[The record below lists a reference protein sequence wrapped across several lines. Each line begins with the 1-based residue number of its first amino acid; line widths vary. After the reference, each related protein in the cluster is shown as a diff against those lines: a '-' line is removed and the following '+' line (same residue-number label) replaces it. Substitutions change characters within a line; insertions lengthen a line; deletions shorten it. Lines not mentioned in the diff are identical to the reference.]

1 MRPATHA
8 FSAAAMTLLFAA
20 TASAE
25 SLDGAYRGS
34 YVCEKTQATQ
44 NILRVPLDVVVTG
57 KDVRFG
63 RPLFNLRGTRV
74 TGTELA
80 SGTVDDAGKL
90 HLTSDYVALGF
101 AVHGDMTAPSACT
114 AAPSPARNPGN
125 GRTAVAAAAPVS
137 PPWCRRRARRIRRRH
152 SEQNILGA
160 TVFSRGA
167 T

>member
-1 MRPATHA
+1 MQP
-8 FSAAAMTLLFAA
+8 STLVLAIAA
-20 TASAE
+20 TASLLAAPARAE

-44 NILRVPLDVVVTG
+44 NILRVPIDVLVTG

-90 HLTSDYVALGF
+90 HMASDYVVLGF
-101 AVHGDMTAPSACT
+101 AVHGDYEGTIGPHDGTFTGTQSWQWPDGRRGSRTCVAALVPSPRAT
-114 AAPSPARNPGN
+114 HPAAP
-125 GRTAVAAAAPVS
+125 
-137 PPWCRRRARRIRRRH
+137 
-152 SEQNILGA
+152 QQQ
-160 TVFSRGA
+160 
-167 T
+167 

>member
-1 MRPATHA
+1 MRATA
-8 FSAAAMTLLFAA
+8 FLLMTAGATAFAA
-20 TASAE
+20 PVYAD

-44 NILRVPLDVVVTG
+44 GILRVPIDVLVTS

-90 HLTSDYVALGF
+90 HLASDYVVLGF
-101 AVHGDMTAPSACT
+101 AVHGDYEGTIGAHGGTFTGTQSWQWPD
-114 AAPSPARNPGN
+114 
-125 GRTAVAAAAPVS
+125 GRRGSRTCVAALVPAPKAKQ
-137 PPWCRRRARRIRRRH
+137 PTP
-152 SEQNILGA
+152 QQ
-160 TVFSRGA
+160 
-167 T
+167 